1 MLIKNMGLLI
11 SWLIINIKID
21 HPLITKNTIN
31 RKYQKYALVT
41 YDMNDETTWFDITN
55 TRTHY
60 MTMN

>member
-31 RKYQKYALVT
+31 RKYQKICFGYLG
-41 YDMNDETTWFDITN
+41 YE
-55 TRTHY
+55 
-60 MTMN
+60 

>member
-11 SWLIINIKID
+11 SWLIIYIKID
-21 HPLITKNTIN
+21 HPLITKL
-31 RKYQKYALVT
+31 KK
-41 YDMNDETTWFDITN
+41 DMNDETTWFDITN